1 MSSIVY
7 LRNKTNGKT
16 YAYLNESVWDKETG
30 RCRCKRKCVGHLDP
44 ATGEIIPNK
53 GKKDST
59 LVTVKSIGTN
69 HFLRKVSEKI
79 GLTESLKAAFPGHWK
94 LLLSSMFFILR
105 EPAEM
110 SRIRYWSMEN
120 ETPYRKPITKE
131 DLIELFSEITDNS
144 LFSFYRE
151 WRDHF
156 DNDDF
161 FTCHTSSVSS
171 FDRRTETIRF
181 NDLPDVTVKPETVLS
196 VTYNLKEG
204 LPITFDMYNR
214 LPVNLTDIR
223 KREHTNL
230 WLEFNRVIE
239 ILDADYCTMQNLH
252 DLLDTNQL
260 FLIRASPQLDFAKQS
275 VERVRDRI
283 MDLSN
288 YIMIDGEPFFVMS
301 FIYYINGRK
310 CFIHIYYSA
319 ADAEKE
325 FSLFLSLIEQCEKE
339 LKAGVYVK
347 EHEAFYN
354 KYFLIQETKNGRSV
368 EENGE
373 AIMSYNREA
382 GFVVLI
388 SNTVK
393 NPTQAFRF
401 FTNKGILQR
410 NFDNIQNEKDR
421 INLKLYSDTNLR
433 GLLFLRFLAFI
444 LFTEVNNRL
453 KSYQPTSKMHFAE
466 VMNEMSAMKKVTIG
480 DNAPVFTQVNQSQAR
495 ILKAF
500 GINVSELF

>member
-30 RCRCKRKCVGHLDP
+30 RCRCKRKCLGHLDP
-44 ATGEIIPNK
+44 VPGEIIPNK

-59 LVTVKSIGTN
+59 LVTVKSVGTN
-69 HFLRKVSEKI
+69 HFLRRVSEKI
-79 GLTESLKAAFPGHWK
+79 GLTESLKAAFPGHWR
-94 LLLSSMFFILR
+94 LMLSSMFFILR
-105 EPAEM
+105 EPTEM

-120 ETPYRKPITKE
+120 ETPYRKQITKE

-161 FTCHTSSVSS
+161 FTYHTSSVSS

-214 LPVNLTDIR
+214 LPVSLTDIR

-252 DLLDTNQL
+252 DLLDTNQR

-310 CFIHIYYSA
+310 CFIHIYYST

-354 KYFLIQETKNGRSV
+354 KY
-368 EENGE
+368 
-373 AIMSYNREA
+373 
-382 GFVVLI
+382 
-388 SNTVK
+388 
-393 NPTQAFRF
+393 FRF